1 MSHKIIASS
10 SYFGDAYGWLRLRIC
25 YFSECNYNFGDAYG
39 GLSLFLRS
47 QASLKNTDNSL

>member
-47 QASLKNTDNSL
+47 QASLKNTDNNF